1 MTRAAKSFAAFA
13 FGAVLFVAGVFA
25 WAGIDSILPVAG
37 IGVLLMLVG
46 AGGLLSTQSRA
57 QVRIPHPLIYGMLA
71 LAIAFHVFQ
80 NLTMMST
87 DFSYLTKVSADFSYG
102 WFLWALMPYG
112 IVLILACFEG
122 TRLSAIAGAAL
133 ALAHDGW
140 NYYAVAQSTSSTAAI
155 NFIWVPIWNT
165 IIVVPVATFMAWL
178 LLRRRHVV
186 SANAP

>member
-13 FGAVLFVAGVFA
+13 FGALLFVAGVFA
-25 WAGIDSILPVAG
+25 WVGMDSILPVAG
-37 IGVLLMLVG
+37 IGVLLLLVG

-57 QVRIPHPLIYGMLA
+57 QVRIPHPLIYGVLA
-71 LAIAFHVFQ
+71 LVIAFHVFQ

-87 DFSYLTKVSADFSYG
+87 DFSYG

-112 IVLILACFEG
+112 VVLVLAFFEG
-122 TRLSAIAGAAL
+122 TRLAVVAGAVL

-155 NFIWVPIWNT
+155 NFIWIPIWNA
-165 IIVVPVATFMAWL
+165 IIVVPVATFIAWL
-178 LLRRRHVV
+178 LLRRRHEV